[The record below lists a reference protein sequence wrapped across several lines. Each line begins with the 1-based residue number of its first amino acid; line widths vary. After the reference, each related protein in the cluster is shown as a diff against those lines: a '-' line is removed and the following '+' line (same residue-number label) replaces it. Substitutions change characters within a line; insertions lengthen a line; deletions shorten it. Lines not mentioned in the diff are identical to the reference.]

1 MTSAVYHQQKK
12 RHKDE
17 IRGRV
22 EKAEVVAGLET
33 VTWSAGA

>member
-12 RHKDE
+12 RQEDE

-22 EKAEVVAGLET
+22 EKAEVVAGLERM
-33 VTWSAGA
+33 TWSAGA